1 MAGRDEFIPFMQA
14 YQDMVYS
21 TVVRLVGRAPEAE
34 DIAQEVFMKAYE
46 NFAQLQASPAR
57 GGWLKTVATNL
68 SLNHLSRYRKRWS
81 FFSDFRRGHDED
93 SGDDQPAFDVA
104 VPDTL
109 LDEIDAGE
117 RATLVEQALADLPD
131 HQRIPLV
138 LFHFEEMPYA
148 DIATRLGVSLSKVKI
163 DILRGRAALAA
174 ALAAHA
180 PLASGRACA

>member
-1 MAGRDEFIPFMQA
+1 MQA
-14 YQDMVYS
+14 YQDMVFS
-21 TVVRLVGRAPEAE
+21 TVVRLLGRAPEAE

-46 NFAQLQASPAR
+46 NFAQLQSSPTQ

-68 SLNHLSRYRKRWS
+68 CLNHLSRYRKRWS
-81 FFSDFRRGHDED
+81 FFSDLRRSHDD
-93 SGDDQPAFDVA
+93 DAADDQPDFDVA

-109 LDEIDAGE
+109 FDEIEADE
-117 RATLVEQALADLPD
+117 RAAIVEQALADLPD

-148 DIATRLGVSLSKVKI
+148 EIAKRLGVSLAKVKI
-163 DILRGRAALAA
+163 DILRGRTALAG

-180 PLASGRACA
+180 PQADGKVTS